1 MSEAVEQ
8 GVMPETAEE
17 SGPEGRQTKE
27 RRGVVVSAKM
37 NKTVIVAVERR
48 IRHRKYKKYVMVR
61 KRYAAH
67 DSIGVQE
74 GDVVLIRETRPM
86 SKTKRWRVARKLER
100 GE

>member
-1 MSEAVEQ
+1 MSEGVEQ
-8 GVMPETAEE
+8 GAVPEATAEATE
-17 SGPEGRQTKE
+17 DRHTKE

-48 IRHRKYKKYVMVR
+48 IRHRKYKKYITVR

-67 DSIGVQE
+67 DTIGVQE

-86 SKTKRWRVARKLER
+86 SKTKRWRVSRKLER

>member
-1 MSEAVEQ
+1 MSEGVEQ
-8 GVMPETAEE
+8 GVVPEAAAESAVE
-17 SGPEGRQTKE
+17 SRHSKE

-48 IRHRKYKKYVMVR
+48 IRHRKYKKYITVR

-67 DSIGVQE
+67 DTIGVQE
-74 GDVVLIRETRPM
+74 GDVVLIHETRPM